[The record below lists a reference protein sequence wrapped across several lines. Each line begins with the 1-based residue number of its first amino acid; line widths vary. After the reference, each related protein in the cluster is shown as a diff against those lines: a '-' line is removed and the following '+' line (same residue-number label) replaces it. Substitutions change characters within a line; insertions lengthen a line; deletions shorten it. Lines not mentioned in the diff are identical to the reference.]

1 MLLISSFI
9 SVKEFTGNEYI
20 SSTALISNFLLSLI
34 EFNNKFSINKNSAF
48 STILIFGYIVDQ
60 IKDDLIKIIKKITN
74 IYCEI
79 STWNNKIVIRCL
91 ANDNYDLKK
100 TLNYI
105 LENIIHDKVPSS
117 WYL

>member
-1 MLLISSFI
+1 MPLFKNIKENNCLISI
-9 SVKEFTGNEYI
+9 WR
-20 SSTALISNFLLSLI
+20 LSESLDYL
-34 EFNNKFSINKNSAF
+34 KKKINS
-48 STILIFGYIVDQ
+48 GD
-60 IKDDLIKIIKKITN
+60 IKKITN
-74 IYCEI
+74 ISCEI